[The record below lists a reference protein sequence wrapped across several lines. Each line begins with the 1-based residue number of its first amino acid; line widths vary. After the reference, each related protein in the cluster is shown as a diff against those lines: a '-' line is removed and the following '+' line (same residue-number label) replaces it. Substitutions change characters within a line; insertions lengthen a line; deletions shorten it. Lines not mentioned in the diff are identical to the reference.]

1 MPFTRERDT
10 AVRWR
15 AAGFVALL
23 LALALAE
30 VRTRAGAQEATHMT
44 PPPQPPLAV
53 IADRNLEPVREL
65 FNRLADRPRVLA
77 MFSPT

>member
-1 MPFTRERDT
+1 
-10 AVRWR
+10 
-15 AAGFVALL
+15 
-23 LALALAE
+23 
-30 VRTRAGAQEATHMT
+30 MT

-53 IADRNLEPVREL
+53 IADRNLEPVREW